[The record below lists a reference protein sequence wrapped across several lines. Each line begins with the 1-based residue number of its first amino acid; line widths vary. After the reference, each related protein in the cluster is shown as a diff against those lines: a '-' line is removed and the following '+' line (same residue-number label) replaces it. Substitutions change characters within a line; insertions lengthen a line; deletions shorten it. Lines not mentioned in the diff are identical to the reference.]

1 MPWAAGRSTLLIVFR
16 PGGVE
21 DVVAGLNR
29 AYEHDDDYRSALHGL
44 PSTGAAL
51 TAHPFGLATAA
62 ERTTHMAETIGLDDG
77 GLKITAFQVNHEPVY
92 PAVGYRFD
100 YKGRSVVFS
109 RDTIR
114 WPNVVTH
121 SADADVLIHEAQSE
135 DARRVMLEALRRNG
149 QDQRR
154 RSRNSRP

>member
-1 MPWAAGRSTLLIVFR
+1 
-16 PGGVE
+16 
-21 DVVAGLNR
+21 
-29 AYEHDDDYRSALHGL
+29 
-44 PSTGAAL
+44 
-51 TAHPFGLATAA
+51 
-62 ERTTHMAETIGLDDG
+62 MAETIGLDDG